1 MPHPP
6 SKAVHCINP
15 DCPSPYPQTWGNNF
29 CQSCG
34 TPLRLKN
41 RYVPLQGL
49 GSGGF
54 AAIFTV
60 WDTETQTERVLKLL
74 LEASP
79 KALKLFEQEAW
90 VLALLRHPGV
100 PRVEPDGYFHVQTQ
114 NFAVGEGNAA
124 ARRLP
129 CLVMEKIHGKT
140 LEEVL
145 DEHSQGCPQEWVFNW
160 LSQAVEI
167 LEELHR
173 RKIIHRDIKPSNLM
187 LRDPESPQI
196 LLSKG
201 LGGLQLV
208 AIDFGGVKQMGGV
221 EPVGKD
227 SASSTRLISPGY
239 SPPEQIFGGGVVP
252 ATDFYA
258 LGRTCIH
265 LLTGKYPAEIEDP
278 MTGELRWRHIVSV
291 SPAFANLLDDMV
303 RSNVQQ
309 RPALAGDV
317 RARLQEIY
325 AKSNGKIALAKPSK
339 RIAPTS
345 QAIVEFCRQVV
356 VAAAQKT
363 ASLTIFLFGAIA
375 QMVVASLDTG
385 WEMVLGGVGGSAGAI
400 GGLVLGYALPIGPE
414 IASYLNEGLH
424 QLIPNMTFAVGPQ
437 VLLFGFAG
445 LGTAIGLTDAGSF
458 RQQKQYWLSG
468 LMGAQGYLLAG
479 LCWMEATASSGV
491 QGIILGA
498 FAIATLTIG
507 MGLRSHQ
514 LVHALVV
521 AVCST
526 GLFLFLNAWNIFP
539 GSFFGILAPSYGVLG
554 WLQVSGAV
562 AFFGLLGSAIGLCLG
577 VSHYLVVPLLRWLGW
592 K

>member
-1 MPHPP
+1 VPHPP

-15 DCPSPYPQTWGNNF
+15 DCPRPYPQTWGNNF

-34 TPLRLKN
+34 TSLRLKN
-41 RYVPLQGL
+41 RYIPLEGL

-54 AAIFTV
+54 AAIYTV

-74 LEASP
+74 LETAP

-90 VLALLRHPGV
+90 VLAFLRHPGV

-114 NFAVGEGNAA
+114 NFSGGDRNVT
-124 ARRLP
+124 ARHLP

-140 LEEVL
+140 LEAILE
-145 DEHSQGCPQEWVFNW
+145 EHPQGCPQEWVFSW
-160 LSQAVEI
+160 LSQAVDI
-167 LEELHR
+167 LDELHR
-173 RKIIHRDIKPSNLM
+173 CQIIHRDIKPSNLM
-187 LRDPESPQI
+187 LRDPESPQV

-208 AIDFGGVKQMGGV
+208 TIDFGGVKQMGGG

-227 SASSTRLISPGY
+227 SPSSTRLISPGY
-239 SPPEQIFGGGVVP
+239 SPPEQIMGGGVVP

-309 RPALAGDV
+309 RPPTAADV
-317 RARLQEIY
+317 RSRLQEIY
-325 AKSNGKIALAKPSK
+325 ARSKGKIAT
-339 RIAPTS
+339 APTG
-345 QAIVEFCRQVV
+345 QAIVEFCRQIVV
-356 VAAAQKT
+356 VTAQKT
-363 ASLTIFLFGAIA
+363 ASLTVLLFGAIA
-375 QMVVASLDTG
+375 QIVVASLDTG

-400 GGLVLGYALPIGPE
+400 GGLVLSSAPIGAE
-414 IASYLNEGLH
+414 VASFMNEGLH
-424 QLIPNMTFAVGPQ
+424 QLIHNMTFTVGPE
-437 VLLFGFAG
+437 VLLFAFAG
-445 LGTAIGLTDAGSF
+445 WGTAIGLTDAGSF

-468 LMGAQGYLLAG
+468 LMGAQGYLLAA
-479 LCWMEATASSGV
+479 LCWMEATTSSGV

-498 FAIATLTIG
+498 FAIASLTVG

-526 GLFLFLNAWNIFP
+526 GMFLFLNALNIFP
-539 GSFFGILAPSYGVLG
+539 GSFFAILSQSSNANF
-554 WLQVSGAV
+554 WLQVWGSIV
-562 AFFGLLGSAIGLCLG
+562 FFGLLGSAIGLCLG
-577 VSHYLVVPLLRWLGW
+577 VSHYLVVPVLRWLGW
-592 K
+592 R